1 MKKFLG
7 QIVEHVSVALVV
19 VLGVVVFLQV
29 FNRYVLKA
37 PLTWSEELA
46 MLLFQWVAFLGSAVG
61 VKRMS
66 HFGIDLIVKK
76 MPLHLQGMIRAL
88 IPVLM
93 GVVAFVMVF
102 EGVRLLQFT
111 RNEMYTALRL
121 SHAWAYAA
129 IPVSGLLSLFYLLQ
143 REAAEW
149 RGRAKERRGP

>member
-1 MKKFLG
+1 MRRFFG
-7 QIVEHVSVALVV
+7 QLVEHVSVALVV
-19 VLGVVVFLQV
+19 ALGIVVFLQV

-66 HFGIDLIVKK
+66 HFGIDVIVKR
-76 MPLHLQGMIRAL
+76 MPVSLQGRIRVIVPL
-88 IPVLM
+88 LM
-93 GVVAFVMVF
+93 GGVAFIMVL
-102 EGVRLLQFT
+102 EGLRLLQFT

-129 IPVSGLLSLFYLLQ
+129 IPVSGLLSLFYLL
-143 REAAEW
+143 RHEITEW
-149 RGRAKERRGP
+149 KSSGRLRP

>member
-1 MKKFLG
+1 MRKFFG

-19 VLGVVVFLQV
+19 ALGIVVFLQV

-66 HFGIDLIVKK
+66 HFGIDLIVRRLPVHLRRAIRFII
-76 MPLHLQGMIRAL
+76 PLL
-88 IPVLM
+88 I
-93 GVVAFVMVF
+93 GVVAFIMAF
-102 EGVRLLQFT
+102 EGLRLLQFT
-111 RNEMYTALRL
+111 KNEMYTALRL

-129 IPVSGLLSLFYLLQ
+129 IPVSGLLSLFYLL
-143 REAAEW
+143 RHEVTEW
-149 RGRAKERRGP
+149 RNRGRIDP

>member
-1 MKKFLG
+1 MRKFLA
-7 QIVEHVSVALVV
+7 QIVEHVSVTLVV
-19 VLGVVVFLQV
+19 VLGIVVFLQV

-66 HFGIDLIVKK
+66 HFGIDLIVKR
-76 MPLHLQGMIRAL
+76 MPVPLQGTIRII
-88 IPVLM
+88 IPFLM
-93 GVVAFVMVF
+93 GGVAFVMVF

-143 REAAEW
+143 HEAAEW
-149 RGRAKERRGP
+149 RDGVRGRFDP

>member
-1 MKKFLG
+1 MRKFLEH
-7 QIVEHVSVALVV
+7 IVEHTSVALVV
-19 VLGVVVFLQV
+19 VLGSVVFLQV

-76 MPLHLQGMIRAL
+76 MPSYLQGTIRVV
-88 IPVLM
+88 IPFLM
-93 GVVAFVMVF
+93 GGVAFVMVF
-102 EGVRLLQFT
+102 EGIRLLQFT

-129 IPVSGLLSLFYLLQ
+129 IPVSGLLSLFYLGQ

-149 RGRAKERRGP
+149 RGRVKGKLNP

>member
-1 MKKFLG
+1 VRRFFG
-7 QIVEHVSVALVV
+7 QLVEHVSVALVV
-19 VLGVVVFLQV
+19 ALGIVVFLQV

-66 HFGIDLIVKK
+66 HFGIDVIVKR
-76 MPLHLQGMIRAL
+76 MPVSLQGRIRVIVPL
-88 IPVLM
+88 LM
-93 GVVAFVMVF
+93 GGVAFIMVL
-102 EGVRLLQFT
+102 EGLRLLQFT

-129 IPVSGLLSLFYLLQ
+129 IPVSGLLSLFYLL
-143 REAAEW
+143 RHEITEW
-149 RGRAKERRGP
+149 KSSGRLRP